1 MCNIVLT
8 IILYTVYVLI
18 TSYYNMK
25 EGDTMATFPWQSYE
39 KMTASEHEQKPSVTD
54 PDDHA
59 LDPTDPDDPTESTE
73 SLEPTE
79 PVE

>member
-1 MCNIVLT
+1 
-8 IILYTVYVLI
+8 
-18 TSYYNMK
+18 
-25 EGDTMATFPWQSYE
+25 MATFPWQSYE